1 MDWPATETTMQIK
14 PISETPASNNGRK
27 QAEDRVFG
35 WRKSRICGSFGEFGD
50 GLPSVAV
57 AALNRRASHGSQ
69 AEHAAQL
76 MASRTGL
83 AESYL
88 ERQIQMQR
96 YGEQNEDVRSCTV
109 SLSA

>member
-1 MDWPATETTMQIK
+1 MQIK
-14 PISETPASNNGRK
+14 PITETPASNNGRK
-27 QAEDRVFG
+27 QAEGRVFG
-35 WRKSRICGSFGEFGD
+35 WRKSRVSGSFGEFGD
-50 GLPSVAV
+50 GLLPVAV
-57 AALNRRASHGSQ
+57 AALNRRGSHGSQ

-83 AESYL
+83 AASCL

-96 YGEQNEDVRSCTV
+96 YGEQDEDIRSCTV